1 MGNLIMRQQTIKM
14 LSHSKLIQR
23 LLKYGLVRRIGF
35 WLLHQPWKLRGVETD
50 DPAMVYRL
58 TEGQIH
64 FLQGEESDEGVD
76 SLPEKLIDG
85 PSFYFFDGKRYDCHV
100 PGLYRFIKPQKRN
113 EQRIVIFSQDG
124 FRTTLLLSQL
134 LIRGNKDDYR
144 TVEGMEKEACT
155 RLLVNTCG
163 PASLFVHRVLEGAGF
178 RSRVVYSHTDQ
189 KLNSY
194 NNGHAMVEVF
204 NEEKRRYQLIDVDRK
219 LYFHHERK
227 GVLNLFELCQ
237 NLNAGEKVEFRR
249 FNQASLVDWTGFTDP
264 QSGFN
269 YQMVEYGFSYNEDT
283 LLNLY
288 RHIAAIPVLYEKDLI
303 YATTW
308 NPSPEIERPGKDKK
322 WVWISP
328 EEFWQKFYSG

>member
-1 MGNLIMRQQTIKM
+1 MGNLIMRQQIIKT
-14 LSHSKLIQR
+14 LGHSRLFQR

-64 FLQGEESDEGVD
+64 FLQGEESDEGVG
-76 SLPEKLIDG
+76 SLPKKLIIDPG
-85 PSFYFFDGKRYDCHV
+85 FYFFDGKRYDCHA
-100 PGLYRFIKPQKRN
+100 PGLYRFIKPQKLN

-134 LIRGNKDDYR
+134 LIRGTKDDYR

-163 PASLFVHRVLEGAGF
+163 PASHFVQRSLKEAGF
-178 RSRVVYSHTDQ
+178 RSRVVYSYTRE

-204 NEEKRRYQLIDVDRK
+204 NEEKKRYQLIDVDRK
-219 LYFHHERK
+219 LYFQNPRL
-227 GVLNLFELCQ
+227 GILNLFELCQ
-237 NLNAGEKVEFRR
+237 SFHTGEKIALKR
-249 FNQASLVDWTGFTDP
+249 FSGRGLLDWAGFLDL
-264 QSGFN
+264 QSKFN
-269 YQMVEYGFSYNEDT
+269 YQFIEYLFSFNEET
-283 LLNLY
+283 LLHLY
-288 RHIAAIPVLYEKDLI
+288 HRIAAIPAINEMGLL

-308 NPSPEIERPGKDKK
+308 DLFSEIAIPVKSGE

>member
-1 MGNLIMRQQTIKM
+1 MKQRTIKM
-14 LSHSKLIQR
+14 LSHSKGIRRPLEV
-23 LLKYGLVRRIGF
+23 GWVRRIGF
-35 WLLHQPWKLRGVETD
+35 WFLSLLWKLRGVETD

-64 FLQGEESDEGVD
+64 FLQDEESREGVGP
-76 SLPEKLIDG
+76 LPQKLIAD
-85 PSFYFFDGKRYDCHV
+85 PSLYFFDGKRYDCHM

-113 EQRIVIFSQDG
+113 EQRIVIFSHDG

-134 LIRGNKDDYR
+134 LIRGTKDDYR
-144 TVEGMEKEACT
+144 TLEGMEKEACT

-189 KLNSY
+189 ELNSY

-204 NEEKRRYQLIDVDRK
+204 DEEKRRYQLIDVDRK
-219 LYFHHERK
+219 LYFHHRRN
-227 GVLNLFELCQ
+227 GILNLFELCQ

-249 FNQASLVDWTGFTDP
+249 FDQASLVDWTGFTDP

-269 YQMVEYGFSYNEDT
+269 YQMVEYGFSYNEET

-288 RHIAAIPVLYEKDLI
+288 RRIAAIPVLYENDLI

-308 NPSPEIERPGKDKK
+308 DDSPEGERPGKDKK

-328 EEFWQKFYSG
+328 EEFWQKFYGG

>member
-1 MGNLIMRQQTIKM
+1 MP
-14 LSHSKLIQR
+14 
-23 LLKYGLVRRIGF
+23 LLR
-35 WLLHQPWKLRGVETD
+35 KLRGVETD

-64 FLQGEESDEGVD
+64 FLQGEESDEGVS
-76 SLPEKLIDG
+76 SLPKKLIIDPG
-85 PSFYFFDGKRYDCHV
+85 PYLFDGKRYDCDI
-100 PGLYRFIKPQKRN
+100 PGLYRFTKPQQQN
-113 EQRIVIFSQDG
+113 EQRVIIFSNDG
-124 FRTTLLLSQL
+124 FRTALLLSQL
-134 LIRGNKDDYR
+134 FIRGTKDDYR

-163 PASLFVHRVLEGAGF
+163 PASLFVHRVLEGAGLK
-178 RSRVVYSHTDQ
+178 SRVVYSHTDQ

-204 NEEKRRYQLIDVDRK
+204 DKEKRRYQLIDVDRK
-219 LYFHHERK
+219 LYFHHGRK

-237 NLNAGEKVEFRR
+237 NLNAGEKVEFKR
-249 FNQASLVDWTGFTDP
+249 FDESSLVDWAGFTDP

-288 RHIAAIPVLYEKDLI
+288 RRIAAIPVLYENGLI

-308 NPSPEIERPGKDKK
+308 DPSPEVERPGKDKE
-322 WVWISP
+322 WIWISA

>member
-1 MGNLIMRQQTIKM
+1 MGSEDRISFLP
-14 LSHSKLIQR
+14 
-23 LLKYGLVRRIGF
+23 LL
-35 WLLHQPWKLRGVETD
+35 WKLRGVETD
-50 DPAMVYRL
+50 DLAMVYRL

-64 FLQGEESDEGVD
+64 FLQGEASDEGVG
-76 SLPEKLIDG
+76 SLPKKLIAD
-85 PSFYFFDGKRYDCHV
+85 SSLYFFDGKRYDCYV

-113 EQRIVIFSQDG
+113 EQRIVIFPHDG

-134 LIRGNKDDYR
+134 LIRGTKDDYR

-237 NLNAGEKVEFRR
+237 NLNAGEKVDFRR
-249 FNQASLVDWTGFTDP
+249 FSQASLVDWTGFTDP

-288 RHIAAIPVLYEKDLI
+288 RRIAAIPVLYENDLI

-308 NPSPEIERPGKDKK
+308 DPSPEVERPGKDKK

-328 EEFWQKFYSG
+328 EEFCQKFYSG